1 MSNLP
6 LNKYSNALTKE
17 LFPDPFSPYKITIP
31 FLLLKSIVC
40 LSAIPLKYLTE
51 SESIIGA
58 WGILF
63 LFLAI
68 KNTFN

>member
-51 SESIIGA
+51 SESINWLLGE
-58 WGILF
+58 F
-63 LFLAI
+63 YFY
-68 KNTFN
+68 F